1 MINKKSNIPDGREEV
16 VQPEFGSYLLLQD
29 LVNTNSVDNKSKI
42 IASMFLFTKS
52 TYAANDS
59 STNFS
64 LILKPKCLWLK
75 QKSGSTL
82 LEDVYG
88 NTNDT
93 SNSIKI
99 PTFNQYKVGEKIKV
113 SFIDPANIKTV
124 AELLTEAGLQDIA
137 SEFGI
142 GGLTFPYEYD
152 INELNRTRNTSAP
165 VTSSGSSSG
174 NIWL

>member
-1 MINKKSNIPDGREEV
+1 MINKKSNISNSREEV
-16 VQPEFGSYLLLQD
+16 IQPEFGEFKLLQD
-29 LVNTNSVDNKSKI
+29 LVESAVDNKSKI

-52 TYAANDS
+52 TLAANDS
-59 STNFS
+59 SSPFS

-75 QKSGSTL
+75 QKSGSSL

-99 PTFNQYKVGEKIKV
+99 PTFKDYKVGEKIKV
-113 SFIDPANIKTV
+113 SFLQDGKSVTD
-124 AELLTEAGLQDIA
+124 LLTEAGLQGIA
-137 SEFGI
+137 SDFKI
-142 GGLTFPYEYD
+142 GGLANVFEYD
-152 INELNRTRNTSAP
+152 VNELNRTRNTSAP
-165 VTSSGSSSG
+165 VTSSGTSSG

>member
-1 MINKKSNIPDGREEV
+1 MINKKSNISNSREEV
-16 VQPEFGSYLLLQD
+16 IQPEFGEFKLLQD
-29 LVNTNSVDNKSKI
+29 LVESAVDNNSKI

-59 STNFS
+59 STSSS

-99 PTFNQYKVGEKIKV
+99 PTFKDYKVGEKIKV
-113 SFIDPANIKTV
+113 SFLEDGKSV
-124 AELLTEAGLQDIA
+124 ADLLTEAGLQGIA
-137 SEFGI
+137 SDFKI
-142 GGLTFPYEYD
+142 GGLLYVFEYD
-152 INELNRTRNTSAP
+152 INELNRTRNTSTP

>member
-1 MINKKSNIPDGREEV
+1 MINKKSNIPDSREEV
-16 VQPEFGSYLLLQD
+16 IQPEFGNYLLLQD
-29 LVNTNSVDNKSKI
+29 LVDASSIDNKSKI

-52 TYAANDS
+52 IYSANDS
-59 STNFS
+59 STSFS

-99 PTFNQYKVGEKIKV
+99 PTFKQYKVGEKIKV
-113 SFIDPANIKTV
+113 SFIASENVKTV
-124 AELLTEAGLQDIA
+124 AELLTEAGLQDIS
-137 SEFGI
+137 SEFEI
-142 GGLTFPYEYD
+142 GGLRFPFEYD

>member
-1 MINKKSNIPDGREEV
+1 MINKKSNISNSREEV
-16 VQPEFGSYLLLQD
+16 IQPEFGEFKLLQD
-29 LVNTNSVDNKSKI
+29 LVESAVDNKSKI

-52 TYAANDS
+52 IYAANDP
-59 STNFS
+59 STSFS
-64 LILKPKCLWLK
+64 LLLKPKCLWLK

-99 PTFNQYKVGEKIKV
+99 PTFKEYKVGEKIKA
-113 SFIDPANIKTV
+113 SFLEDGKSV
-124 AELLTEAGLQDIA
+124 ADLLTEAGLSNIA
-137 SEFGI
+137 ENFTI
-142 GGLTFPYEYD
+142 GGLGYVLEYD
-152 INELNRTRNTSAP
+152 LNELNRTRNTSAP